1 MPVKPLP
8 YDTQRFQAEISRAE
22 LARAEGK
29 EGMARVCA
37 RRAAG
42 LVAGAYLRKHDLPS
56 PGPSAYDH
64 LRALIALDA
73 LDNSI
78 RQAAD
83 HLLLRINQDHQL
95 PVDVDLIAEA
105 RLIRDRLFDNPDPT

>member
-1 MPVKPLP
+1 MSNKTQP
-8 YDTQRFQAEISRAE
+8 YDTQRFQAEIARAE
-22 LARAEGK
+22 LARAEGN

-56 PGPSAYDH
+56 PGSSAYDH
-64 LRALIALDA
+64 LRALTVLDN

-78 RQAAD
+78 LQAAE

-95 PVDVDLIAEA
+95 PVDADLIAEA
-105 RLIRDRLFDNPDPT
+105 HLLRDRLFEDSEPN